1 MGIDIGITI
10 TFERAIECYDVDQQS
25 LIREN
30 VENALKNAQP
40 FVFEAPMTR
49 QNDGERRF
57 ISVTATPVINEQGQV
72 VKLQGTAQ
80 DITRHKLTEQKFR
93 ETNNLLQSI
102 VNTTF
107 GGMAY
112 QSAIHNQEGKVVDFK
127 YHMVNAVYAAG
138 LGLSVEEM
146 LGKTILTLFPN
157 LKNTELWLRF
167 LKVMQTAEKYRF
179 IEERHENG
187 ADSWYD
193 QQYEK
198 VGDGLLIWQIDV
210 TSIKNL
216 GKDK

>member
-1 MGIDIGITI
+1 
-10 TFERAIECYDVDQQS
+10 
-25 LIREN
+25 
-30 VENALKNAQP
+30 
-40 FVFEAPMTR
+40 
-49 QNDGERRF
+49 
-57 ISVTATPVINEQGQV
+57 
-72 VKLQGTAQ
+72 
-80 DITRHKLTEQKFR
+80 
-93 ETNNLLQSI
+93 
-102 VNTTF
+102 
-107 GGMAY
+107 MAY